1 MKKIRKT
8 PIRQKKGVIGGV
20 ITMECYKVSQ
30 VKELLGVSHVTI
42 HKKLRNHKKELQGL
56 VFKKKKTTY
65 LKPEAVTFLESVI
78 GKKEKSSISCNE
90 VASQKGSNI
99 NTFDDVVE
107 TDATLQLKLQK
118 KLQTGL
124 QDQIKQLQKQIE
136 MMSDDMKGK
145 DTTINKL
152 IDRQSENE
160 ERLQT
165 IIMKL
170 TQDLD
175 QTRKLIENKTIAE
188 IKKEETKKTDKVIS
202 IKEFVDTKVEKN
214 LEKKKKNKDPLQ
226 GRSSLYKIYIKMF
239 HPDRMRKSV

>member
-1 MKKIRKT
+1 MKS
-8 PIRQKKGVIGGV
+8 
-20 ITMECYKVSQ
+20 YKVSQ

-78 GKKEKSSISCNE
+78 GKKNKSDIDCNKVESSEEKN
-90 VASQKGSNI
+90 V
-99 NTFDDVVE
+99 NTFDDVIE
-107 TDATLQLKLQK
+107 TNEPLQLKLQK

-175 QTRKLIENKTIAE
+175 QTRKLIEDKIVKKDKK
-188 IKKEETKKTDKVIS
+188 KKEAKKTDRVIS
-202 IKEFVDTKVEKN
+202 IQEFINAKIEED
-214 LEKKKKNKDPLQ
+214 LEKSNFESEKRRLKQKHEDPLQ
-226 GRSSLYKIYIKMF
+226 GRSTLYRIYVKMF
-239 HPDRMRKSV
+239 HPDRMRREAQ